1 MTHDSPP
8 RAWIEV
14 DTGALVD
21 NLETVKRACD
31 GMAIMP
37 VVKANAYGHGLEAVA
52 RVWDA
57 RGIAFFGVANPG
69 EARRLHQADVHTK
82 PFILGPAFPGER
94 EEIVAH
100 GWRATVS
107 TMEEAAH
114 FESLAAA
121 YNKCVPLHF
130 CIDTGMGRAGFL
142 PSVWSEAAE
151 AIARMPH
158 LCVEGLVSHFPSAD
172 EDEAFTRSQIEAF
185 EGAYALLNPRFRF
198 RHVHIAA
205 SAGSLAFRVPSANMA
220 RPGLILYGVSPVD
233 SPWAAQVKP
242 TLRLMSRVTLVRTL
256 PAGHGVAYG
265 RTWIAPRPTRV
276 ATIGIGYA
284 DGWMRSL
291 SNTGARV
298 AVGGALCPLLGR
310 VTMDQVMAD
319 VTDVPGVRE
328 GDEVEMFGL
337 RTPLADVADRAGT
350 IPWEILTALGPRL
363 PRVYRR
369 F

>member
-1 MTHDSPP
+1 MTLDSPP

-14 DTGALVD
+14 DTDALVH
-21 NLETVKRACD
+21 NLETVKRAC
-31 GMAIMP
+31 GNAAVMP

-52 RVWDA
+52 RAWDA

-69 EARRLHQADVHTK
+69 EARRLQQADVHTK

-94 EEIVAH
+94 EEIVGH

-107 TMEEAAH
+107 TLEEAEHYEA
-114 FESLAAA
+114 LASAC
-121 YNKCVPLHF
+121 NKCVPLHF
-130 CIDTGMGRAGFL
+130 CVDTGMGRAGFL
-142 PSVWSEAAE
+142 PEAWSEAAD
-151 AIARMPH
+151 AMARMPH
-158 LCVEGLVSHFPSAD
+158 LCIEGLVSHFPSAD
-172 EDEAFTRSQIEAF
+172 EDAAFTREQIAAF
-185 EGAYALLNPRFRF
+185 EGAFALLNPRFHF

-205 SAGSLAFRVPSANMA
+205 SAGCLAFRVPSANLV
-220 RPGLILYGVSPVD
+220 RPGLILYGVSPVA
-233 SPWAAQVKP
+233 SPLAGQVKP

-265 RTWIAPRPTRV
+265 RSWIAPRPTRV

-291 SNTGARV
+291 SNKGAHV
-298 AVGGALCPLLGR
+298 AIGGSMCPLIGR

-328 GDEVEMFGL
+328 GDEVEMFGRHIAL
-337 RTPLADVADRAGT
+337 EEVAARAGT

-363 PRVYRR
+363 PRVYRP